1 MTHPQQWI
9 GVGRTETGHV
19 RASNQDA
26 LALLND
32 CGVWIVADG
41 MGGHPA
47 GDVAAQA
54 AVAMATERAR
64 ERATWLREHPRDA
77 AEFVADLVTSA
88 NRRVHDLMLAKPSLK
103 GMGTTFV
110 ALAITPAP
118 TPVAHTAHLGDSR
131 AYLYREGQLTQL
143 TRDHTLVEKWVQR
156 GLIDAATA
164 LTHPER
170 HMLTKGLGMG
180 VDMKPEL
187 TETSMTPHDLIV
199 LCSDG
204 LTKMLEDAAIA
215 SILSHAHGDPHRAC
229 HDLIEQALS
238 RGGEDNVTVIV
249 VAYRSPA
256 VG

>member
-1 MTHPQQWI
+1 MTRSQRWT
-9 GVGRTETGHV
+9 GVGRTESGHV

-47 GDVAAQA
+47 GDLAAQTAVAVAAQ
-54 AVAMATERAR
+54 RAR
-64 ERATWLREHPRDA
+64 EREAWFREHPSA
-77 AEFVADLVTSA
+77 AGEYVADLVTSA
-88 NRRVHDLMLAKPSLK
+88 NRKIHDLILARPALE

-110 ALAITPAP
+110 AFTITPAP
-118 TPVAHTAHLGDSR
+118 MPFAHIAHLGDSR
-131 AYLYREGQLTQL
+131 AYHYRTGTLKQL
-143 TRDHTLVEKWVQR
+143 TRDHTLVEKFVQR

-170 HMLTKGLGMG
+170 HILTKGLGMG

-187 TETSMTPHDLIV
+187 TSMPVIPHDLIV

-215 SILSHAHGDPHRAC
+215 SILLRTNGNPHRAC
-229 HDLIEQALS
+229 HDLIEEALT

-249 VAYRSPA
+249 VAYHHD
-256 VG
+256 